1 LEARGLANIFIERG
15 LAVVALVRGRGRVKL
30 SDVEREHAG
39 GHAPKRKGV
48 KSDGFSSITSNEGH
62 NKELRWDEKRC
73 IAD

>member
-1 LEARGLANIFIERG
+1 MASIFIERG

-48 KSDGFSSITSNEGH
+48 KSDGFSSTARSEAIIKS
-62 NKELRWDEKRC
+62 
-73 IAD
+73 